1 MANVLVTGA
10 AGFIGSHLVD
20 ELLKRGHRVTG
31 VDNFSLGTRDNL
43 KAAQKQT
50 GFRLVERDVAAE
62 DFPKWDPGEKVDE
75 VWHMAANSDIPAGV
89 ENPEV
94 DFKDTFLTTHRVL
107 AWMRA
112 HGVTKLAFA
121 SSSAVYG
128 LREEPIREESGPMLP
143 ISNYG
148 AMKLA
153 SEAEISAAAEA
164 WLKRADVHRFPNVIG
179 PRATHGAILDF
190 VRKLRKSPARLEV
203 LGDGSQAK
211 PYLHVQ
217 NLVQAMLFI
226 DANARGRV
234 NIHNIGPED
243 AVTVKEMAEET
254 VAQAAPGAKIAYG
267 KEARGWVGDVPRFR
281 YDTGKLR
288 KLGWKEQ
295 MSSAEALRRAVRE
308 IVAEHL

>member
-1 MANVLVTGA
+1 MANILVTGA

-62 DFPKWDPGEKVDE
+62 EFPKWDPGEKVDE

-94 DFKDTFLTTHRVL
+94 DFRDTFLTTHRVL

-112 HGVTKLAFA
+112 HGVTKLVFA

-164 WLKRADVHRFPNVIG
+164 WLKRTDVHRFPNVIG

-190 VRKLRKSPARLEV
+190 VRKLRKNPARLEV

-226 DANARGRV
+226 EANAPGRV

-288 KLGWKEQ
+288 KLGWEEQ
-295 MSSAEALRRAVRE
+295 LSSAEALRRAVRE
-308 IVAEHL
+308 IVTEHP

>member
-1 MANVLVTGA
+1 MAHVLVTGA
-10 AGFIGSHLVD
+10 AGFIGSHLID
-20 ELLKRGHRVTG
+20 ELLKLGHQVTG
-31 VDNFSLGTRDNL
+31 LDNLSLGTRDNL
-43 KAAQKQT
+43 KAAQKQA
-50 GFRLVERDVAAE
+50 GFRLVEWDVAAE
-62 DFPKWDPGEKVDE
+62 EFPKWDPGEKVDE

-112 HGVTKLAFA
+112 HNVTKLAFA

-164 WLKRADVHRFPNVIG
+164 WLKRAYVHRFPNVIG

-190 VRKLRKSPARLEV
+190 VRKLRKNPARLEV
-203 LGDGSQAK
+203 LGDGSQTK

-226 DANARGRV
+226 DANAQGRM
-234 NIHNIGPED
+234 NIFNIGPED
-243 AVTVKEMAEET
+243 AVTVNHMAEVT
-254 VAQAAPGAKIAYG
+254 VAQMAPGATIAYG
-267 KEARGWVGDVPRFR
+267 KGVRGWVGDIPRFL
-281 YDTGKLR
+281 YDTSKLR

-295 MSSAEALRRAVRE
+295 MSSTEALHRAVRE
-308 IVAEHL
+308 IVAEHP

>member
-1 MANVLVTGA
+1 MAHVLVTGA

-20 ELLKRGHRVTG
+20 ELLKSGHQVTG
-31 VDNFSLGTRDNL
+31 VDNFSLGTRENL
-43 KAAQKQT
+43 KAAQKQA
-50 GFRLVERDVAAE
+50 GFRLVEKDVAAE
-62 DFPKWDPGEKVDE
+62 EFPKWDPGEKVDE

-112 HGVTKLAFA
+112 HGVTKLVFA

-128 LREEPIREESGPMLP
+128 PREEPIREESGPMLP

-190 VRKLRKSPARLEV
+190 VRKLRKNPARLEV

-243 AVTVKEMAEET
+243 AVTVKEMAEAT
-254 VAQAAPGAKIAYG
+254 VAQAAPGAAIAYG

-308 IVAEHL
+308 IVAEHP

>member
-1 MANVLVTGA
+1 MANILVTGA

-62 DFPKWDPGEKVDE
+62 EFPKWDPGEKVDE

-94 DFKDTFLTTHRVL
+94 DFRDTFLTTHRVL

-112 HGVTKLAFA
+112 HGVTKLVFA

-190 VRKLRKSPARLEV
+190 VRKLRKNPARLEV

-226 DANARGRV
+226 EANAPGRV

-254 VAQAAPGAKIAYG
+254 VAQAAPGAKITYG

-308 IVAEHL
+308 IVTEHP

>member
-1 MANVLVTGA
+1 MANILVTGA

-62 DFPKWDPGEKVDE
+62 EFQKWDPGEKVDE

-94 DFKDTFLTTHRVL
+94 DFRDTFLTTHRVL

-112 HGVTKLAFA
+112 HGVTKLVFA

-190 VRKLRKSPARLEV
+190 VRKLRKNPARLEV

-226 DANARGRV
+226 EANAPGRV

-308 IVAEHL
+308 IVTEHP